1 MSSTFLQKAYNACT
15 DERFST
21 GNDLNDR
28 KKDVDA
34 ERVISSQIWYASETE
49 ICFTILGSLEKTMYL

>member
-1 MSSTFLQKAYNACT
+1 
-15 DERFST
+15 
-21 GNDLNDR
+21 LNDR

-49 ICFTILGSLEKTMYL
+49 ICFTIFDSLNKTMYL